1 MLFRLSLAFALLSA
15 FAGAAMAV
23 EVPARPEP
31 TEPALSLPKQ
41 DPALVLDAYEKD
53 YTAKPGEEHC
63 AFTFTVTNAG
73 PDELVIRTVRTS
85 CGCSVARLPASPW
98 RLAPGAS
105 GQFDLHVDL
114 RGKQGELFKDAILQ
128 SDGGYRQIRFRIVIP
143 PVDPR
148 DAMRQRNVLIA
159 QGDRQAVFKGDC
171 AACHAEPARGLMGRD
186 LYLKAC
192 AICHADEGRATMVP
206 DLRTLAPQPAADVW
220 RQVISIGKPGT
231 LMPAFAL
238 AEGGPL
244 TRPQI
249 DSLVDYLT
257 TRFAAEAAAATG
269 TGVKDSP

>member
-1 MLFRLSLAFALLSA
+1 MHLRLPLVLALLFAFADGAEAVAPSA
-15 FAGAAMAV
+15 RAGQPVAPLA
-23 EVPARPEP
+23 
-31 TEPALSLPKQ
+31 LPKQ
-41 DPALVLDAYEKD
+41 DAALVLDAYEKD

-63 AFTFTVTNAG
+63 SFTFTVTNAG
-73 PDELVIRTVRTS
+73 PGELVIRTVRTS

-105 GQFDLHVDL
+105 GQFDIQVDL

-128 SDGGYRQIRFRIVIP
+128 SDGGYRQIQFRIVIP
-143 PVDPR
+143 PIDPR

-159 QGDRQAVFKGDC
+159 QGDRQAVFKGGC
-171 AACHAEPARGLMGRD
+171 ADCHAEPARGLMGRE
-186 LYLKAC
+186 LYVKAC

-206 DLRTLAPQPAADVW
+206 DLRTLAPQPTADVW

-231 LMPAFAL
+231 LMPAFAR

>member
-1 MLFRLSLAFALLSA
+1 MLLRRSLAFALLSA
-15 FAGAAMAV
+15 LVSAAMSV
-23 EVPARPEP
+23 EVPTRPAP
-31 TEPALSLPKQ
+31 ASPALSLPKQ

-63 AFTFTVTNAG
+63 SFTFTVTNAG
-73 PDELVIRTVRTS
+73 TDELVIRTVRTS
-85 CGCSVARLPASPW
+85 CGCSVARLPAHPW

-105 GQFDLHVDL
+105 GQFEIAVDL

-128 SDGGYRQIRFRIVIP
+128 SNRGYRQIQFHIAIP

-171 AACHAEPARGLMGRD
+171 ATCHAEPARGLMGRD
-186 LYLKAC
+186 LFIKAC
-192 AICHADEGRATMVP
+192 VICHADEGRATMVP
-206 DLRTLAPQPAADVW
+206 DLRALSPQPTAELW
-220 RQVISIGKPGT
+220 RQAITIGKPGT

-257 TRFAAEAAAATG
+257 TRFTAEAAAATP
-269 TGVKDSP
+269 TGLKD